1 MNTLKQILSFFSIF
15 PALFLVAALETK
27 SQILTATLRVNYD
40 TIAVV
45 GKYQQLLFKLTLVNY
60 QAYYDEVW
68 NSSTKAQ
75 IASLNRQYKRK
86 RIKEADYRKKKAAL
100 SESLRVINV
109 DSLGSIQTP
118 WQTLCTLHIKRFND
132 SNEIAIQKTYRFI
145 EEPFVAT
152 MTADSYYTTPLGI
165 DSAEIKRLDTGLYE
179 ARVIIEGI
187 QSTSVKFLITG
198 ERKEPGSRSAS
209 ELRATA
215 AFYQQFDSLN
225 AATRYTELLLQKFPE
240 YLPGHVLMSEL
251 SLSKSDFGAAIRHAD
266 IAIELYYKQGGDAA
280 HPPDYL
286 IALRNVALAREGKGN

>member
-1 MNTLKQILSFFSIF
+1 MAVVIGGLQTNAQS
-15 PALFLVAALETK
+15 V
-27 SQILTATLRVNYD
+27 TATLLVNND
-40 TIAVV
+40 TLTVV
-45 GKYQQLLFKLTLVNY
+45 GRDQQLLFKLSLVNY
-60 QAYYDEVW
+60 HAYYDEVW
-68 NSSTKAQ
+68 NNSTKTQ
-75 IASLNRQYKRK
+75 IVALDRQYKK
-86 RIKEADYRKKKAAL
+86 KKIKESDYKRRKEQLKA
-100 SESLRVINV
+100 SLRVTDV

-132 SNEIAIQKTYRFI
+132 SNEIVIQKTYRFI

-266 IAIELYYKQGGDAA
+266 IAIELYYKQGVDAA